1 MNCEPM
7 ASITNIASQ
16 VVHEVFDRVASDLS
30 MLADRDIDVLQIDYE
45 ERSDRPAGAGVVHI
59 SYRFGIMVGG
69 DSIHHGALIVPLAE
83 SISLAGYLMMAPDAQ
98 VEAMRCSGELDHVM
112 KEAMLEVGN
121 FVAAASDAA
130 LRSVGARCDRV
141 IFEGCQ
147 GVHAN
152 VRPTLEYEEGASLSV
167 GRARISV
174 AGSEPVECV
183 VMLPMEPY
191 LTGTA

>member
-1 MNCEPM
+1 M
-7 ASITNIASQ
+7 AHISNIACQ

-45 ERSDRPAGAGVVHI
+45 ERDDRPAGAGVVHI

-69 DSIHHGALIVPLAE
+69 KDVHHGALIVPLAE

-98 VEAMRCSGELDHVM
+98 VEAMRESGQLDNAM
-112 KEAMLEVGN
+112 KEAMIEVGN

-147 GVHAN
+147 GVHKD
-152 VRPTLEYEEGASLSV
+152 VRPRLDYEEGSPLCV

-174 AGSEPVECV
+174 AGSEPVECI
-183 VMLPMEPY
+183 VMLPKEPY
-191 LTGTA
+191 LTGAS